1 MNVVMIQ
8 GRLSSDPRQSD
19 LPSGST
25 LHAYEVSTRS
35 DGVTRSVPVVWVDA
49 SRPPAVTEG
58 DDVVVVGSVR
68 RRFFRA
74 GGATASRTEVEAE
87 VVARAGSKR
96 AANALRT
103 AASRVADRV
112 ES

>member
-1 MNVVMIQ
+1 MNIVVIE
-8 GRLSSDPRQSD
+8 GRLSSEPRERE

-49 SRPPAVTEG
+49 SRPPKVTDG
-58 DDVVVVGSVR
+58 DEVVVVGAVR

-74 GGATASRTEVEAE
+74 GGTVASRTEVEAE
-87 VVARAGSKR
+87 VVARAGSGR
-96 AANALRT
+96 AARAWRA
-103 AASRVADRV
+103 AASRVGDRV
-112 ES
+112 PT